1 MITKHI
7 HIDFIDDVL
16 GTAPGDPDIHGSYVS
31 SKAPDAASKEEE
43 IAAIGEDEFRAKGKT
58 IFPTDEDGTP
68 IFYTYQIKGFFKSA
82 CSAEAMN
89 RNVLRRSCEELFCKG
104 KEQPRTEKA
113 LNRVAVEPKC

>member
-31 SKAPDAASKEEE
+31 SKAPDAATKEEE

-58 IFPTDEDGTP
+58 IFPTDESGNP
-68 IFYTYQIKGFFKSA
+68 IFWNYQIKGFFQVGV
-82 CSAEAMN
+82 C
-89 RNVLRRSCEELFCKG
+89 
-104 KEQPRTEKA
+104 RTERTFRKQ
-113 LNRVAVEPKC
+113 VQQDQGVQEKD